1 MTTPLMESFEN
12 RAFTNEDLYG
22 VRTRGGWVSI
32 RYVYP
37 ELIDFIRHD
46 LMKSEGKGMEAPEEL
61 WRRLSRFRQERA
73 ADPGWAAF
81 FRGVDYL
88 PEENWQAALTEL
100 HQSRAIFLGRND
112 VWATHLTD
120 GFIRDTEILR
130 QKEKET
136 GSADGPVA
144 SATRQMMDDEL
155 LWQWWRITHLP
166 WE

>member
-1 MTTPLMESFEN
+1 MTTPLTESFEN
-12 RAFTNEDLYG
+12 RQFTNEDLYG
-22 VRTRGGWVSI
+22 VYVRGGGVGI
-32 RYVYP
+32 RLVCP

-46 LMKSEGKGMEAPEEL
+46 LMGMKGMHAKKEL
-61 WRRLSRFRQERA
+61 WRRLSRFRQEKA

-100 HQSRAIFLGRND
+100 HQSRAIFVGRND

-120 GFIRDTEILR
+120 GFIRDTELLR

-136 GSADGPVA
+136 GSAEGPVA